1 MKIKKTVLKKVL
13 LSLMVLGSI
22 WFGMT
27 ENNLKNQILT
37 LLKPAT
43 TTNPDSLNGYKIVS
57 LSDGDTID
65 VDMNGKTETIRF
77 LGIDTPETHHPDKGA
92 QCFGPEASAKT
103 KELLD
108 SGRVKLAAD
117 SKAKN
122 RDKYGRLLRYVYTEN
137 GQNVEEV
144 LLKGGYAFVF
154 RGENFD
160 NKSNYLKLEKNA
172 KQSGAGLWSKC
183 AVNESS
189 YGSMSTN
196 GL

>member
-1 MKIKKTVLKKVL
+1 MKIKKTVFKKVL
-13 LSLMVLGSI
+13 LSLMVLGLI

-43 TTNPDSLNGYKIVS
+43 TTNPDSLNSYKIVS

-77 LGIDTPETHHPDKGA
+77 LGIDTPETHHPDKGV

-103 KELLD
+103 KELLA

-160 NKSNYLKLEKNA
+160 NKNDYLNLEKNA

-183 AVNESS
+183 TVNESS

>member
-1 MKIKKTVLKKVL
+1 MKIKKAVLKKVL
-13 LSLMVLGSI
+13 LSLVVLALI
-22 WFGMT
+22 WFGSG
-27 ENNLKNQILT
+27 NSGLKNKILT
-37 LLKPAT
+37 LLKPAST
-43 TTNPDSLNGYKIVS
+43 ANPDSLNSYKIVS

-77 LGIDTPETHHPDKGA
+77 LGIDTPETHHPDKGV
-92 QCFGPEASAKT
+92 QCFGPEASSKT
-103 KELLD
+103 KELLA

-122 RDKYGRLLRYVYTEN
+122 RDKYGRLLRYIYTED
-137 GQNVEEV
+137 GQNVEEI
-144 LLKGGYAFVF
+144 LLQAGYAFVF

-183 AVNESS
+183 KVNESS

>member
-1 MKIKKTVLKKVL
+1 MKIKKAVLKKVL
-13 LSLMVLGSI
+13 LSLMVLGLI

-27 ENNLKNQILT
+27 ENNLKNKILT

-43 TTNPDSLNGYKIVS
+43 TINPDSLNSYKIVS

>member
-1 MKIKKTVLKKVL
+1 MKIKKAVLKKVL
-13 LSLMVLGSI
+13 LSAVVLALI
-22 WFGMT
+22 WFGSG
-27 ENNLKNQILT
+27 NSGLKNKIST
-37 LLKPAT
+37 LLKPAN
-43 TTNPDSLNGYKIVS
+43 TTNPDSLNSYKIVS

-77 LGIDTPETHHPDKGA
+77 LGIDTPETHHPDKGV

-103 KELLD
+103 KELLAG
-108 SGRVKLAAD
+108 GRVKLAAD

-122 RDKYGRLLRYVYTEN
+122 RDKYGRLLRYVYAED
-137 GQNVEEV
+137 GQNVEEI
-144 LLKGGYAFVF
+144 LLQGGYAFVF

-160 NKSNYLKLEKNA
+160 NKNNYLKLEKSA

-183 AVNESS
+183 TVNESS

-196 GL
+196 RL